1 LNRRRIMN
9 SLRDQLRKYFI
20 MGSQNCSRNPVD
32 ILEQSIQGGITA
44 FQFREKGAGSLTGM
58 AKLELGKQL
67 RNICL
72 EYRIP
77 FFINDDIDLAD
88 TLDVDGIHVGQDDM
102 PSKEIKKLYANKLIR
117 LSISNR
123 EELNQR
129 PVDLIDYIGA
139 GAVFPT
145 STKKDPK
152 EAVGLEWIKALRSEY
167 PDLPIVGIGGITADN
182 AYSVREAGADG
193 ISVISAITEVENIK
207 EVVRRL

>member
-1 LNRRRIMN
+1 E
-9 SLRDQLRKYFI
+9 KA
-20 MGSQNCSRNPVD
+20 
-32 ILEQSIQGGITA
+32 IQGGITA

-58 AKLELGKQL
+58 AKIALGKQL

-72 EYRIP
+72 EHRIR

-88 TLDVDGIHVGQDDM
+88 SLYVDGFNVGLYDM
-102 PSKEIKKLYANKLIR
+102 QIDEIKKLYPNKIIGI
-117 LSISNR
+117 SISNR
-123 EELNQR
+123 KELNQS

-145 STKKDPK
+145 STKKDAK
-152 EAVGLEWIKALRSEY
+152 EAVGLEWIKILRSEY
-167 PDLPIVGIGGITADN
+167 PDLPIVGIGGINADN

-193 ISVISAITEVENIK
+193 ISVISAITEAENIK

>member
-1 LNRRRIMN
+1 MMN
-9 SLRDQLRKYFI
+9 PLKDQLRKYFI
-20 MGSQNCSRNPVD
+20 MGSQNCSGNPVN
-32 ILEQSIQGGITA
+32 ILEKAIQGGITA
-44 FQFREKGAGSLTGM
+44 FQFREKGAGSLTGI
-58 AKLELGKQL
+58 AKIELGKQL

-72 EYRIP
+72 EHRIP

-102 PSKEIKKLYANKLIR
+102 PIEEIKKLYPNKIIG

-123 EELNQR
+123 EELNQS

-145 STKKDPK
+145 STKKDAK
-152 EAVGLEWIKALRSEY
+152 EAVGLEWIKTLRSEY

-193 ISVISAITEVENIK
+193 ISVISAITEAENIK